1 MRLRV
6 LLLLLPV
13 LELDELLEELLEDF
27 RLEDP
32 LEDFPLDDPLEFLSD
47 PLPMRESP
55 ERLEFSAPVI
65 ALPAV
70 L

>member
-1 MRLRV
+1 MRLRI

-13 LELDELLEELLEDF
+13 LEFDELLEELLEDF
-27 RLEDP
+27 R
-32 LEDFPLDDPLEFLSD
+32 
-47 PLPMRESP
+47 
-55 ERLEFSAPVI
+55 RLI

>member
-1 MRLRV
+1 MRLRI

-13 LELDELLEELLEDF
+13 LEFDELLEELLEDF
-27 RLEDP
+27 RLER
-32 LEDFPLDDPLEFLSD
+32 LLDDPLEFLSD